1 MNKIVLKNINV
12 VDVVNDT
19 VLAGQDVLIED
30 GVFKKIAVGI
40 EDTDAQ
46 VLDKTGNYLVPG
58 VIDMHVHISWDGR
71 HPAPMDLDDAE
82 GILQAYV
89 RAMNHAKISLKKGVT
104 TVREVASA
112 NDLAIDLA
120 YTIDKG
126 YAVGCRVVPCGA
138 AIQGTYGHVPLVGT
152 IADTDD
158 EIIKAIRYKKNLMTH
173 KGVTCQWIKIMATGG
188 AAGIEDV
195 GPSMYSLEQLK
206 MIVSECHR
214 LHMKV
219 AAHALSREGIIN
231 CIEAG
236 IDTIEHGADIP
247 EEYLYKMKE
256 KGLTLVPTLSVY
268 KMLAASSGQIPEVT
282 VAKAKRVV
290 DQQKKTF
297 ADALRIG
304 VNIAMGT
311 DAGSPNFGPHPN
323 AFEELLVMQ
332 EYGMDAKAV
341 MKSATI
347 TAADVLGLG
356 NEIGSIE
363 VGKKADCII
372 ANENPYENLN
382 TFEKVDSVYKDGVLA
397 E

>member
-1 MNKIVLKNINV
+1 MEKIVLKNINV

-19 VLAGQDVLIED
+19 VLYNQDVLING
-30 GVFKKIAVGI
+30 GVFEEIGTDIDA
-40 EDTDAQ
+40 TDAK
-46 VLDKTGNYLVPG
+46 VVDKTGKFMVPG
-58 VIDMHVHISWDGR
+58 IIDMHVHISWDGR
-71 HPAPMDLDDAE
+71 HPAPMDLDEEE

-89 RAMNHAKISLKKGVT
+89 RAINHAKISLKKGVT
-104 TVREVASA
+104 TVREVGSA
-112 NDLAIDLA
+112 QDLAIDLA
-120 YTIDKG
+120 YTINKG
-126 YAVGCRVVPCGA
+126 YAEGCRIVPCGA

-158 EIIKAIRYKKNLMTH
+158 EIIKAIRHKKNLMTH

-195 GPSMYSLEQLK
+195 GPCMYSLEQLK
-206 MIVSECHR
+206 MIVNECHR

-268 KMLAASSGQIPEVT
+268 KMLANSSGQIPEVT
-282 VAKAKRVV
+282 VVKAQRVV
-290 DQQKKTF
+290 QQQKKTF
-297 ADALRIG
+297 ADAIRIG

-323 AFEELLVMQ
+323 VFEEMLVMQ
-332 EYGMDAKAV
+332 EFGMDTKAV
-341 MKSATI
+341 LKNSTI
-347 TAADVLGLG
+347 TSANLLG
-356 NEIGSIE
+356 NGHEIGSIE
-363 VGKKADCII
+363 EGKRADFLI
-372 ANENPYENLN
+372 ASENPYENLRTLEN
-382 TFEKVDSVYKDGVLA
+382 LEAVYKDGILV